1 MSNGP
6 IVSRTKIIGK
16 TGSQQKVGKSSMHNI
31 EAKERVSM
39 QLHYDVSQHYF
50 QEATLLQDREFSA
63 WLETFVAKDIH
74 YWMPVVERRYVKD
87 RREEPSPNDMAIVN
101 DNYDELKQRVDRL
114 GTGTVWMEN
123 PPSSVRYL
131 ITNVQ
136 AFHTDNEDELVV
148 LSNFVIVRNRSQL
161 EHSEHVGC
169 RRDVLRKVGDGFQLA
184 FRKITLDARVTEDKN
199 LYIFF

>member
-1 MSNGP
+1 
-6 IVSRTKIIGK
+6 
-16 TGSQQKVGKSSMHNI
+16 MHNL

-50 QEATLLQDREFSA
+50 HEATLLQDREFSQ
-63 WLETFVAKDIH
+63 WLETCVAKDVH

-87 RREEPSPNDMAIVN
+87 KRLEPSPNDMAIFN
-101 DNYDELKQRVDRL
+101 DNYDELKQRVGRL
-114 GTGTVWMEN
+114 GTGAVWMEN

-136 AFHTDNEDELVV
+136 AFHTDHVEELVV

-169 RRDVLRKVGDGFQLA
+169 RRDVLRKVGDGFQLVS
-184 FRKITLDARVTEDKN
+184 RKITLDARVTEDKN

>member
-1 MSNGP
+1 
-6 IVSRTKIIGK
+6 
-16 TGSQQKVGKSSMHNI
+16 MHNV

-39 QLHYDVSQHYF
+39 QLHYDVSQHCY
-50 QEATLLQDREFSA
+50 QEATILQDREFNE

-74 YWMPVVERRYVKD
+74 YWMPVTERRYVKD
-87 RREEPSPNDMAIVN
+87 RRPEPSPYDMAIIN
-101 DNYDELKQRVDRL
+101 DDYDELKQRVDRL

-131 ITNVQ
+131 LTNIQ
-136 AFHTDNEDELVV
+136 AFHTDKENELVV
-148 LSNFVIVRNRSQL
+148 LSNFAIVRNRSQL

-169 RRDVLRKVGDGFQLA
+169 RRDVLRKVGEGYQLVR
-184 FRKITLDARVTEDKN
+184 RKITLDARVTEDKN

>member
-1 MSNGP
+1 
-6 IVSRTKIIGK
+6 
-16 TGSQQKVGKSSMHNI
+16 MHNV

-39 QLHYDVSQHYF
+39 QLHYDVSQHCY
-50 QEATLLQDREFSA
+50 QEATLLQDREFST

-74 YWMPVVERRYVKD
+74 YWMPVVERRYVRD
-87 RREEPSPNDMAIVN
+87 RRQEPTPNDMAILN
-101 DNYDELKQRVDRL
+101 DNYDELKQRVNRL

-131 ITNVQ
+131 ITNIQ
-136 AFHTDNEDELVV
+136 AFHTEKENELVV
-148 LSNFVIVRNRSQL
+148 SSNFVIVRNRSQL

-169 RRDVLRKVGDGFQLA
+169 RRDVLRKVGDGYQLA
-184 FRKITLDARVTEDKN
+184 RRKITLDARVTEDKN

>member
-1 MSNGP
+1 
-6 IVSRTKIIGK
+6 
-16 TGSQQKVGKSSMHNI
+16 MHNV

-39 QLHYDVSQHYF
+39 QLHYDVSQHYY
-50 QEATLLQDREFSA
+50 QEATLLQDREFST

-74 YWMPVVERRYVKD
+74 YWMPVVERRYVRD
-87 RREEPSPNDMAIVN
+87 RRQEPTPNDMAILN
-101 DNYDELKQRVDRL
+101 DNYDELKQRVNRL

-131 ITNVQ
+131 ITNIQ
-136 AFHTDNEDELVV
+136 AFHTEKENELVV
-148 LSNFVIVRNRSQL
+148 SSNFVIVRNRSQL

-169 RRDVLRKVGDGFQLA
+169 RRDVLRKVGDGYQLA
-184 FRKITLDARVTEDKN
+184 RRKITLDARVTEDKN